1 MASAGVTIG
10 YRDSGGWRPPVVLL
24 HGLAGSGREFVATA
38 EALPEFRVILV
49 DLRGHGESTRRPR
62 DLGRA
67 AYVADVVGVI
77 ESVVGGPVALVGQSM
92 GGHTAMLVA
101 AVRPD
106 LVGRLVLLESTAGG
120 DGDQASREA
129 LRRYFQGWPVPFR
142 DEQAATDFLGSGVLQ
157 RAWVADLERR
167 ADGLWPRFAVDA
179 LVETMEAVDE
189 APRWAEWESVKAPT
203 LAVFADNGMFDE
215 VTKHDFVVRGRDVR
229 RIDIPAA
236 GHDAHLEAPSA
247 WIATLRAFLLH
258 PCG

>member
-1 MASAGVTIG
+1 VRCCFSLSLRWPRTDSLPYCNQTHTSAASWQPMAASLSVASKSAVLRVASVACRDAQIAAICASAVAIGRQALSQLYPRRVRAGSVVGTPIGASGHGRAVSVQKCTMASAGVTIG

-106 LVGRLVLLESTAGG
+106 LVGRLVLLE
-120 DGDQASREA
+120 
-129 LRRYFQGWPVPFR
+129 
-142 DEQAATDFLGSGVLQ
+142 
-157 RAWVADLERR
+157 
-167 ADGLWPRFAVDA
+167 
-179 LVETMEAVDE
+179 
-189 APRWAEWESVKAPT
+189 
-203 LAVFADNGMFDE
+203 
-215 VTKHDFVVRGRDVR
+215 
-229 RIDIPAA
+229 
-236 GHDAHLEAPSA
+236 
-247 WIATLRAFLLH
+247 
-258 PCG
+258 